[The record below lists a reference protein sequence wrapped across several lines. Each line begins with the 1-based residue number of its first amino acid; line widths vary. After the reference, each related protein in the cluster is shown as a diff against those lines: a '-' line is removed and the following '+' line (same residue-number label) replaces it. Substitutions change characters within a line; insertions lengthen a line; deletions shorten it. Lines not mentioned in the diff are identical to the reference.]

1 MLTPLE
7 QERSQ
12 RDSELRRLAARL
24 SAYEQTYNMTSDE
37 FYRRFRAGKRGD
49 DMDFVEWSIFWEMC
63 QATEKLEPQR

>member
-1 MLTPLE
+1 MLTPFE

-24 SAYEQTYNMTSDE
+24 SAYEQTHSMTSDE
-37 FYRRFRAGKRGD
+37 FYRRFRAGKLGD